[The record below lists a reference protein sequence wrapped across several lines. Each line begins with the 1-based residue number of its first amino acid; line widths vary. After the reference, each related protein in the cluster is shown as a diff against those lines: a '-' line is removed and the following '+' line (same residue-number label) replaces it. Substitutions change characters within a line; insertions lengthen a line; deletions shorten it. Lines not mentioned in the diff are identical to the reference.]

1 VLPHAPAAPDWGAS
15 VAFRYRKRGGAGALE
30 PVRHVATIRLADLK
44 EVDAQKE
51 RLLRNTEQFVAGRR
65 PTTCC

>member
-1 VLPHAPAAPDWGAS
+1 V
-15 VAFRYRKRGGAGALE
+15 LE

-51 RLLRNTEQFVAGRR
+51 RLLRNTRSSWPAGR